1 MLRLLNIISIAAATI
16 AATPA
21 LAQQSQMSGMAM
33 PGMQRSQ
40 DMQNMGPAQKELSAA
55 MDRMNQA
62 MMQGMMDPDPAK
74 AWMKSMAAHH
84 RGAIEMSQIIMRHT
98 KNVEVLAEARKT
110 VDDNQQALAELQ
122 AKMR

>member
-1 MLRLLNIISIAAATI
+1 MLRFLTIMSIAAATV

-21 LAQQSQMSGMAM
+21 LAQHSQMGGMAM
-33 PGMQRSQ
+33 PGMQG
-40 DMQNMGPAQKELSAA
+40 MQNMGPAQKELSTA

-84 RGAIEMSQIIMRHT
+84 QGAIEMSQIIMRHT
-98 KNVEVLAEARKT
+98 KNAEVLAEARKT
-110 VDDNQQALAELQ
+110 VDDNQRALAELQ

>member
-1 MLRLLNIISIAAATI
+1 MIRFIGIISIAAATV

-21 LAQQSQMSGMAM
+21 LAQHSQMGGMAM
-33 PGMQRSQ
+33 PGMQG
-40 DMQNMGPAQKELSAA
+40 MQNMGPAQKELSAA

-84 RGAIEMSQIIMRHT
+84 QGAIEMSQIIMRHT
-98 KNVEVLAEARKT
+98 KNAEVLAEARKT
-110 VDDNQQALAELQ
+110 VDDNQRALAELQ

>member
-1 MLRLLNIISIAAATI
+1 MMSIAAATVT
-16 AATPA
+16 ATPA
-21 LAQQSQMSGMAM
+21 LAQHSQMGGMAM
-33 PGMQRSQ
+33 PGMQG
-40 DMQNMGPAQKELSAA
+40 MQNMGPAQKELSAA

-98 KNVEVLAEARKT
+98 KNAEVLAEARKT
-110 VDDNQQALAELQ
+110 VDDNQRALAELQ

>member
-1 MLRLLNIISIAAATI
+1 MTRLFKIMSIAAATL

-21 LAQQSQMSGMAM
+21 LAQHSQMGGMAM
-33 PGMQRSQ
+33 PGMQG
-40 DMQNMGPAQKELSAA
+40 MQNMGSAQKELSAA

-98 KNVEVLAEARKT
+98 KNAEVLAEARKT
-110 VDDNQQALAELQ
+110 VDDNQRALAELQ

>member
-1 MLRLLNIISIAAATI
+1 MLRFLNIMTIAAATV

-21 LAQQSQMSGMAM
+21 LAQHSQMGGMTM
-33 PGMQRSQ
+33 PGMQG
-40 DMQNMGPAQKELSAA
+40 MQNMGPAQKELSGA

-98 KNVEVLAEARKT
+98 KNAEVLAEARKT
-110 VDDNQQALAELQ
+110 VDDNQRALTELQ

>member
-1 MLRLLNIISIAAATI
+1 MIRLLGMMSIAAATV
-16 AATPA
+16 AGTPA
-21 LAQQSQMSGMAM
+21 LAQHSQMGGMAM
-33 PGMQRSQ
+33 PGMQG
-40 DMQNMGPAQKELSAA
+40 MQNMGPAQKELSAA

-98 KNVEVLAEARKT
+98 KNAEVLAEARKT
-110 VDDNQQALAELQ
+110 VDDNQRALAELQ

>member
-1 MLRLLNIISIAAATI
+1 MIRLLSMMSIAAATVT
-16 AATPA
+16 ATPA
-21 LAQQSQMSGMAM
+21 LAQHSQMGGMAM
-33 PGMQRSQ
+33 PGMQG
-40 DMQNMGPAQKELSAA
+40 MQNMGPAQKELSAA

-98 KNVEVLAEARKT
+98 KNAEVLAEARKT
-110 VDDNQQALAELQ
+110 VDDNQRVLAELQ

>member
-1 MLRLLNIISIAAATI
+1 MIRLLGILSIATATV

-21 LAQQSQMSGMAM
+21 LAQHSQMGGMAM
-33 PGMQRSQ
+33 PGMKG
-40 DMQNMGPAQKELSAA
+40 MQKMGPAQKELSAA

-98 KNVEVLAEARKT
+98 KNAEVLAEARKT
-110 VDDNQQALAELQ
+110 VDDNQRALAELQ

>member
-1 MLRLLNIISIAAATI
+1 MTRLLGMMSIAAVTV

-21 LAQQSQMSGMAM
+21 LAQHSQMGGMAM
-33 PGMQRSQ
+33 PGMQG
-40 DMQNMGPAQKELSAA
+40 MQNMGPAQKELSAA

-98 KNVEVLAEARKT
+98 KNAEVLAEARKT
-110 VDDNQQALAELQ
+110 VDDNQRALTELQ

>member
-1 MLRLLNIISIAAATI
+1 MIRLLGMMSIAAATV
-16 AATPA
+16 AGTPT
-21 LAQQSQMSGMAM
+21 LAQHSQMGGMAM
-33 PGMQRSQ
+33 PGMQG
-40 DMQNMGPAQKELSAA
+40 MQNMGPAQKELSAA

-98 KNVEVLAEARKT
+98 KNAEVLAEARKT
-110 VDDNQQALAELQ
+110 VDDNQRALAGLQ

>member
-1 MLRLLNIISIAAATI
+1 MIRLLSMMSIAAATVT
-16 AATPA
+16 ATPA
-21 LAQQSQMSGMAM
+21 LAQHSQMDGMAM
-33 PGMQRSQ
+33 PGMQG
-40 DMQNMGPAQKELSAA
+40 MQNMGPAQKELSAA

-62 MMQGMMDPDPAK
+62 MMDPDPAK

-98 KNVEVLAEARKT
+98 KNAEVLAEARNI
-110 VDDNQQALAELQ
+110 VDDNQRALAELQ

>member
-110 VDDNQQALAELQ
+110 VDDNQRALAELQ

>member
-1 MLRLLNIISIAAATI
+1 MTRLLGMMSIAAVTV

-21 LAQQSQMSGMAM
+21 LAQHSQMGGMAM
-33 PGMQRSQ
+33 PGMQGMQ
-40 DMQNMGPAQKELSAA
+40 GMQNMGPAQKELSAA

-98 KNVEVLAEARKT
+98 KNAEMLAEARKT
-110 VDDNQQALAELQ
+110 VDDNQRALTELQ

>member
-1 MLRLLNIISIAAATI
+1 MIRLLGIMSIAAATV

-21 LAQQSQMSGMAM
+21 LAQHSQMGGMAM
-33 PGMQRSQ
+33 PGMQG
-40 DMQNMGPAQKELSAA
+40 MQNMGPAQKELSAA

-98 KNVEVLAEARKT
+98 KNAEVLAEARKT
-110 VDDNQQALAELQ
+110 VDDNQRALTELQ